1 MIFLTFG
8 TGFGAGLIL
17 DGRLYTGTNDMAG
30 EVGHV
35 RAEKDGPEGYGKR
48 GSFEGFCSGAGI
60 AKMAGGVSAR
70 EVVERADAGDEAML
84 AVLRESARHLGSC
97 LAMLMD
103 LLNPQRI
110 VIGSVYA
117 RAERHFRDVGPARD
131 RGRGAAALAR
141 RLRSASRPSGRRH
154 RRYGGA
160 VGGHRRRAASK
171 NQWRSEEASS
181 MKRSAH
187 QPGDAVGGYVPARQQ
202 HPSARVC
209 LLAA

>member
-1 MIFLTFG
+1 M
-8 TGFGAGLIL
+8 
-17 DGRLYTGTNDMAG
+17 
-30 EVGHV
+30 

-103 LLNPQRI
+103 LFNPQRI

-117 RAERHFRDVGPARD
+117 RAERHFRETALRVIEEEALPLSRGVCEVRPALLGD
-131 RGRGAAALAR
+131 AIGDMAALSVAIDGV
-141 RLRSASRPSGRRH
+141 LQA
-154 RRYGGA
+154 
-160 VGGHRRRAASK
+160 K
-171 NQWRSEEASS
+171 NNAI
-181 MKRSAH
+181 
-187 QPGDAVGGYVPARQQ
+187 
-202 HPSARVC
+202 
-209 LLAA
+209 